1 MWETELYIMTD
12 AYQDMRQLANFLLKK
27 SIDSG
32 GGKENKESRIEQ
44 NSNNNKTCD
53 KTPNLAKELK
63 KQQWS
68 IMQMIGK
75 GNGEMESKVD
85 TDANQSLIN

>member
-27 SIDSG
+27 PIDSG
-32 GGKENKESRIEQ
+32 DEKENREDRIEQ
-44 NSNNNKTCD
+44 NSNSIKKCD
-53 KTPNLAKELK
+53 KTSDLAKKLK

>member
-27 SIDSG
+27 PIDSRD
-32 GGKENKESRIEQ
+32 GKENREGRIEQ
-44 NSNNNKTCD
+44 DSSNNNKNKCD

-63 KQQWS
+63 
-68 IMQMIGK
+68 
-75 GNGEMESKVD
+75 E
-85 TDANQSLIN
+85 